1 MEVKCHWYRNCFFV
15 PPKEAET
22 NVWLLKKCVYGL
34 GDASCKRYNRVKS
47 FLLSIG
53 LKMSKGDPS
62 IFYYYNGNVLQ
73 GLIAIFVDDFLW
85 SGTNDFETSYISKL
99 RKNFVI
105 GKENHCFSISG
116 FTPRRK
122 WFWNYFRPD
131 ELFKKLETNSF

>member
-1 MEVKCHWYRNCFFV
+1 MNATDIKTAFLQGEEINRKVFV
-15 PPKEAET
+15 MPPKEAET
-22 NVWLLKKCVYGL
+22 NNVWLLKKCAYGL
-34 GDASCKRYNRVKS
+34 GNTSCKWYTRVKS

-105 GKENHCFSISG
+105 GKENHSVF
-116 FTPRRK
+116 
-122 WFWNYFRPD
+122 
-131 ELFKKLETNSF
+131 